1 LKINTKS
8 LTNIL
13 TLRYDPLEKPLTPLA
28 TWDDFDNDLI
38 DDEGKKTEELLSNS
52 VFKNISDEKSISI
65 SLSSG
70 IDSTICLGL
79 VRKIF
84 PEKKI
89 TGICGVFGE
98 GFDESVIASEI
109 ANQFDAD
116 FFTVNMDSVF
126 TQLPELISITKKPKW
141 NTYIH
146 LISKRAKHFSNNL
159 VTGDGADELFGGYTF
174 RYNKFLSITKNDDDW
189 LTKTKNYLNCHDR
202 DWVPDQNDMFGTNV
216 SFDWN
221 NIYEFF
227 KPYFQNK
234 LEPLKQ
240 VMLADFNGKLLFDF
254 IPMGKAISS
263 YYQIKNIPIFL
274 DPKVIS
280 FAQKISTD
288 QKYDK
293 STKKG
298 KLLLRKISKKLGIN
312 HIEQKK
318 GFSPSLLTDWK
329 NHGRDISK
337 QFLESPNA
345 HIYKNNLI
353 DQDWVRK
360 AFMIVDDTSDLRYLN
375 RLISVLTLEIW
386 YMVEITKELKS
397 DTKL

>member
-1 LKINTKS
+1 MKINTKS

-13 TLRYDPLEKPLTPLA
+13 TLRYDLLEKPITPLA
-28 TWDDFDNDLI
+28 TWNNFDDNLLDGD
-38 DDEGKKTEELLSNS
+38 GKKTEELLSNS
-52 VFKNISDEKSISI
+52 IFQNISNEKSISI

-79 VRKIF
+79 IRKIF

-116 FFTVNMDSVF
+116 FFTVNMDSIF
-126 TQLPELISITKKPKW
+126 TKLPELISITKKPKW

-174 RYNKFLSITKNDDDW
+174 RYNKFLSMTKNDDDW
-189 LTKTKNYLNCHDR
+189 ITKTKNYLSCHDR
-202 DWVPDQNDMFGTNV
+202 DWVPDQNDMFGSNI
-216 SFDWN
+216 SFNWN
-221 NIYEFF
+221 NIYEYF

-274 DPKVIS
+274 DPQVIS

-293 STKKG
+293 STRKG
-298 KLLLRKISKKLGIN
+298 KLPLRKISKKLGIN
-312 HIEQKK
+312 HIEEKK
-318 GFSPSLLTDWK
+318 GFSPSLLTDWQ

-345 HIYKNNLI
+345 YIYKNNFI
-353 DQDWVRK
+353 DIDWVKK
-360 AFMIVDDTSDLRYLN
+360 AFKIVDDTSDLRYLN
-375 RLISVLTLEIW
+375 RLISVLALEIW
-386 YMVEITKELKS
+386 YMVEITKEIKP